1 MEPNATTVAAMV
13 FNWIILVLLV
23 TGVIVFIVWL
33 VKRTGSG
40 RPRKDALDIA
50 RERYAKGEISKEEF
64 EQIKKDLA

>member
-1 MEPNATTVAAMV
+1 MELNITTVVAMV

-40 RPRKDALDIA
+40 RPREDAMDIA
-50 RERYAKGEISKEEF
+50 GERYAKGEISK
-64 EQIKKDLA
+64 